1 MEILNTHIQNPGP
14 ALGCSAEDSN
24 SPRRLGGGRRW
35 RRPAGAWGG
44 GRWTEGGGGR
54 RQAPRT
60 AAALC
65 GCAGA
70 AGGLE
75 CRAPAASEP
84 ARAPSGAR
92 CTVSQV
98 LFRPRSVVRLAS
110 PLDGGETM
118 GIKIY
123 NQSRLGINWIRVTS
137 LSTCVHGKQLTNV
150 F

>member
-110 PLDGGETM
+110 PLSM
-118 GIKIY
+118 LCISI
-123 NQSRLGINWIRVTS
+123 SRNTQQCINTWPTRLACS
-137 LSTCVHGKQLTNV
+137 ACR
-150 F
+150 